1 MVSDRPTEIHREQVG
16 PRGWGSHRL
25 HCTTGPAIAWRD
37 GWALWFIHG
46 VRVDERIVM
55 HPETITV
62 AEVWGE
68 SNAERRRVMIEAIGW
83 DRFVV
88 DAGLALVD
96 QCPDPA
102 NAPHTLTLYDL
113 PTQVYGEPV
122 RLLLCTNAS
131 PERDGTRR
139 RYGLTCP
146 ADVNSALAAAA
157 WIAGVSPK
165 VYKSME
171 RAT

>member
-1 MVSDRPTEIHREQVG
+1 M
-16 PRGWGSHRL
+16 
-25 HCTTGPAIAWRD
+25 AIAYRD
-37 GWALWFIHG
+37 GWGIYAVHG

-62 AEVWGE
+62 GEVWKE
-68 SNAERRRVMIEAIGW
+68 ANAERRRVMIEAFGW

-96 QCPDPA
+96 ECADPA
-102 NAPHTLTLYDL
+102 NAPHTLKLYDL
-113 PTQVYGEPV
+113 PTQIYGEPV
-122 RLLLCTNAS
+122 RVVLCVNAS

-139 RYGLTCP
+139 TYALTVPVDC
-146 ADVNSALAAAA
+146 DSALGAVA
-157 WIAGVSPK
+157 WTAGVSAK
-165 VYKSME
+165 AYKALE